1 MSTQPSELLRRRLPC
16 DSSAPRLARHA
27 LHPLAAI
34 EPVRDDA
41 LLVAS
46 ELVSNAVRHSGC
58 APADEV
64 EVEVELTPEGV
75 LIAVTDPG
83 RSGSAPAPRP
93 EGAVRGG
100 GLGLRIVEAVAR
112 RWGAE
117 RREGMRVWAEIALDA
132 ERAGRG

>member
-1 MSTQPSELLRRRLPC
+1 MSTQSSELLRRRLPC
-16 DSSAPRLARHA
+16 DLTAPGLARHA

-41 LLVAS
+41 LLITT

-58 APADEV
+58 SPADEV
-64 EVEVELTPEGV
+64 EFVAELTSKGV

-83 RSGSAPAPRP
+83 RSGSVPAPRP
-93 EGAVRGG
+93 ANPARGG
-100 GLGLRIVEAVAR
+100 GLGLRIVEALAR

-117 RREGMRVWAEIALDA
+117 RRNGLRVWAEIALDA
-132 ERAGRG
+132 